1 MLCFIFCKEVN
12 YMYAKVK
19 DGVLQ
24 YAPLNYLTDDNKMIL
39 NFNKNVE
46 AMLANGFKEVI
57 NIIPSYDANTQILR
71 NDGFTET
78 ENNITINYVI
88 EDNPSFQEA
97 QYNIQEKLALSFL
110 FENLSDSQA
119 VQVPMLFE
127 EFDGNGVAYAV
138 GKRVMY
144 KGVLYKVIQAHTSQ
158 ADWTPDAAPSL
169 FAKVINETIDGSI
182 PEFVQPDS
190 NNPYMKGDKVK
201 FNGKVYESLID
212 NNVYS
217 PEAYPQGWKEI
228 TE

>member
-1 MLCFIFCKEVN
+1 
-12 YMYAKVK
+12 MYAKVK

-46 AMLANGFKEVI
+46 AMLANGFKEVV
-57 NIIPSYDANTQILR
+57 NIVPSYDANTQILR

-88 EDNPSFQEA
+88 EDSPVFQET
-97 QYNIQEKLALSFL
+97 QYNMQEKLALSFL
-110 FENLSDSQA
+110 FEKLPDEQA
-119 VQVPMLFE
+119 AQVPMLFE

-169 FAKVINETIDGSI
+169 FAKVINETVDGSI

-190 NNPYMKGDKVK
+190 TNPYMKGDKVK

-212 NNVYS
+212 NNVWS
-217 PEAYPQGWKEI
+217 PEANPSGWKEI
-228 TE
+228 TDAK

>member
-1 MLCFIFCKEVN
+1 
-12 YMYAKVK
+12 MYAKVK
-19 DGVLQ
+19 EGVLQ

-39 NFNKNVE
+39 NFNKNVK

-57 NIIPSYDANTQILR
+57 NIIPSYDTNTQILR

-190 NNPYMKGDKVK
+190 TNPYMKGDKVK